1 MPRNAILVKW
11 QNTKGKWGRMP
22 LSTAPYRF
30 WRLSIALGV
39 RLVVTRHK
47 QDTLHWS
54 IPSEWIEVAFAPF
67 VGAMD

>member
-1 MPRNAILVKW
+1 
-11 QNTKGKWGRMP
+11 MP

-47 QDTLHWS
+47 QDTLRWS
-54 IPSEWIEVAFAPF
+54 IPSEWIEVAFEPF